1 MSESII
7 SLNRERESTLAEIS
21 TVEKEITTLSKEIQ
35 QLKRDGSGKT
45 AEVRRI
51 EKMLEAKYADF
62 RRQHPIDRTQET
74 EIDRFISS
82 KTSSLEYKSESY
94 EHRVKSHLDSMRW
107 VSFSSMRDPK
117 MTPYKD
123 RVRDMVKQYIEELKI
138 LFDEVD
144 AATEKFYKKG
154 ISSAN
159 LQKLI
164 RIMSKIWDEGES
176 VTVSINSQTVAKG
189 SLPVRYSQKIT
200 RWKTA
205 AKDIPEDLEAKDREK
220 ELSAKKAVQ
229 DKLNGAEKEISKLEK
244 ELSTLQSDLSKTEG
258 DLASLQKKLK
268 NAEEQYESSKTAI
281 EQRAEE
287 NKATIQDK
295 IAKLLKEK
303 AALQN
308 KKQELEAALAKTF
321 ALAFGKKKEL
331 KEQIAATDASLV
343 ALDEEEKKNN
353 AELNQNEE
361 EKTTSIAELDSGLRN
376 LRKQIRDIEP
386 EVPATKKKIESQ
398 KKAVEVKKAQ
408 LPSLKKAVEDFH
420 EDYLIKTF
428 GGMVAD
434 PDKLISEKQKRIDQ
448 LQTSTAV
455 LHQRIESIDT
465 RILQLKEEQLKEE
478 KKRAEE
484 RKAQEEAAAKAQ
496 QERPV
501 KQETEEEMR
510 ARIEAEIRAKLEA
523 EARER
528 IIAEEKRKA
537 IETAAQK
544 AQAESKKVTAK
555 FTRPYVAD
563 RRLAAS
569 LDRAF
574 DKLESYFPEGKVFA
588 FDNIDSELRERMAE
602 LYKRAGYTT
611 VESMLKAYGFEIISG
626 DAVKE
631 LRNFVVYTPGNEPDV
646 IKNKVESV
654 LRRLDEYYP
663 DHVISRS
670 IQNDHKNLS
679 GHISGLYQWLGY
691 ADTKAMLEAYG
702 YQYNVQAGGRPTQD
716 YQQII
721 DALLEKYKDSPKPRS
736 MGELLFDNPDLKGSL
751 KTLQNKS
758 GEVFGMTLKKYFE
771 EIGIFAPRGT
781 GSARAPRTTNA
792 GTQDAVLET
801 LTKLYAGLD
810 ESEYGSIEDALD
822 CLEGMNVK
830 QNKSGQ
836 VYIFRAVGSEGSVTI
851 PYGIDFISNGSFM
864 GQRNL
869 REVIISAALTEIP
882 AEAFSDCPAL
892 SRIDIPEGVISI
904 GSEAFANCTSLREI
918 KLPESLQQIA
928 SKAFANCT
936 SLERVELLNPMTLVS
951 EDAFIGS
958 AYNYESPAEAEA
970 TDSAY
975 FKYSMD
981 RKGNITISGFTGEME
996 TVVIPGMI
1004 EGHPVTTIGKG
1015 AFQNCKHLV
1024 DVSMS
1029 DYITTMQGDSF
1040 RDCISLK
1047 KIHLSNGISKIIT
1060 TSFNGC
1066 IGLKEINIPDGVT
1079 EIKRAT
1085 FKDSPLEKLH
1095 IGKSLS
1101 AIESKPF
1108 YNGEYDPYTGK
1119 QKTTRAI
1126 NKITVD
1132 PANPYLKAVDAMVL
1146 SKDGKTLYAMLGN
1159 KKSVTIPEGVEVIGN
1174 YAFEGLTFL
1183 SDVILPES
1191 LVAVREKAFS
1201 GTAIR
1206 SVTLGQNVKRI
1217 GTEAYAYCPNLTAA
1231 VFNDG
1236 LEEIG
1241 DKAFAGSPIVSVQ
1254 LPASVRKLG
1263 AESFNCLAGGYYGGN
1278 ESRQS
1283 FKIDSSNPYIKADGN
1298 ALYTITENKKT
1309 LQALYGQTFH
1319 QYIYDNRQKTPEYT
1333 VQDGTTHIGPAAFG
1347 RCTSLSKVTL
1357 PEGLI
1362 SIGDNAFV
1370 DCQNLS
1376 DVVLPSTIEVIGDYA
1391 FRGTSL
1397 KNFVLGAAVREI
1409 GNCAFITGNEW
1420 EDKRTELRGI
1430 KVDKNNSTY
1439 YIDNKALM
1447 MRKADGT
1454 SAVVVYFGGDEIVAL
1469 PDGVSEILRGAFK
1482 RSIVQE
1488 IQIPASVTAIGEE
1501 AFAGCSKLTR
1511 LRVGFAEPENGA
1523 NFAVVYIPETKRSQ
1537 NDYADS
1543 QIRDQYMD
1551 CIRVDGSGTIFDFVK
1566 YDSLFE
1572 TITASKDKILVATDR
1587 LKSAIQLVPL
1597 YREKYFKYLRRNAKK
1612 AVEIV
1617 VEFDDLSGL
1626 NTLAELEIFTGKNID
1641 QMIELANKAKKTEI
1655 LSYLMNYK
1663 NAHIG
1668 ITEEDYDL

>member
-1 MSESII
+1 MSESIM
-7 SLNRERESTLAEIS
+7 SLNRERESTPAEIS
-21 TVEKEITTLSKEIQ
+21 TVEKEITTLSKEI
-35 QLKRDGSGKT
+35 
-45 AEVRRI
+45 
-51 EKMLEAKYADF
+51 
-62 RRQHPIDRTQET
+62 
-74 EIDRFISS
+74 
-82 KTSSLEYKSESY
+82 
-94 EHRVKSHLDSMRW
+94 
-107 VSFSSMRDPK
+107 
-117 MTPYKD
+117 
-123 RVRDMVKQYIEELKI
+123 
-138 LFDEVD
+138 
-144 AATEKFYKKG
+144 
-154 ISSAN
+154 
-159 LQKLI
+159 
-164 RIMSKIWDEGES
+164 
-176 VTVSINSQTVAKG
+176 
-189 SLPVRYSQKIT
+189 
-200 RWKTA
+200 
-205 AKDIPEDLEAKDREK
+205 
-220 ELSAKKAVQ
+220 
-229 DKLNGAEKEISKLEK
+229 SKLEK
-244 ELSTLQSDLSKTEG
+244 ELSTLQSNLSKTEG
-258 DLASLQKKLK
+258 GLASLQKKLK
-268 NAEEQYESSKTAI
+268 NAEEQYESSKTII

-287 NKATIQDK
+287 NKTTIQDK
-295 IAKLLKEK
+295 IAKLQKEK

-308 KKQELEAALAKTF
+308 KKQELDAALTKTF

-331 KEQIAATDASLV
+331 KEQIAAIDASLI

-353 AELNQNEE
+353 AELKQNEE
-361 EKTTSIAELDSGLRN
+361 EKTTSITELDSGLRN
-376 LRKQIRDIEP
+376 LREQIRDIEP

-408 LPSLKKAVEDFH
+408 LLS
-420 EDYLIKTF
+420 
-428 GGMVAD
+428 
-434 PDKLISEKQKRIDQ
+434 
-448 LQTSTAV
+448 
-455 LHQRIESIDT
+455 
-465 RILQLKEEQLKEE
+465 LKEEQLKEE
-478 KKRAEE
+478 KKIAEE

-510 ARIEAEIRAKLEA
+510 ARIESEIRAKLEAEIRAKLEA

-537 IETAAQK
+537 IETAMQK
-544 AQAESKKVTAK
+544 AQDESKKVTAK
-555 FTRPYVAD
+555 STRPYVAD

-588 FDNIDSELRERMAE
+588 FEGIDKELRRTFAE
-602 LYKRAGYTT
+602 LYKKAGYSTMD
-611 VESMLKAYGFEIISG
+611 EMLNAYGFEIISG

-631 LRNFVVYTPGNEPDV
+631 LRSFVMYTPGNEPEC
-646 IKNKVESV
+646 IKNKVDNALV
-654 LRRLDEYYP
+654 LLAEYYP
-663 DHVISRS
+663 DHIIPRAME
-670 IQNDHKNLS
+670 NDHKNLAMK
-679 GHISGLYQWLGY
+679 ISALYRWLGY
-691 ADTKAMLEAYG
+691 RDQKSFLEAYG
-702 YQYNVQAGGRPTQD
+702 YNYYISNTGGRPSQD
-716 YQQII
+716 YQAII
-721 DALLEKYKDSPKPRS
+721 DSLLEKYKNSPKPCS
-736 MGELLFDNPDLKGSL
+736 VGELMFDNPNLKGPL
-751 KTLQNKS
+751 KTLSNKS
-758 GEVFGMTLKKYFE
+758 AEVFGMTLKKYFE
-771 EIGIFAPRGT
+771 EIGILAPRGT

-792 GTQDAVLET
+792 GIQDAVLET
-801 LTKLYAGLD
+801 LTKLYASLD
-810 ESEYGSIEDALD
+810 ESEYGRIEDALD

-830 QNKSGQ
+830 KNKSGR
-836 VYIFRAVGSEGSVTI
+836 VYILRAVGSEDTVTI

-864 GQRNL
+864 GQHNL
-869 REVIISAALTEIP
+869 KEVIISAALTEIP
-882 AEAFSDCPAL
+882 AEAFSGCSAL

-936 SLERVELLNPMTLVS
+936 SLERVELLNPRTLVS

-958 AYNYESPAEAEA
+958 SYNYEPPAEAEA

-981 RKGNITISGFTGEME
+981 RKGNITISGFTGDME

-1004 EGHPVTTIGKG
+1004 EGHPVTTIEKG

-1029 DYITTMQGDSF
+1029 DYITTMHGDSF

-1066 IGLKEINIPDGVT
+1066 IGLKEVNIPDGVT
-1079 EIKRAT
+1079 EIKRGT
-1085 FKDSPLEKLH
+1085 FRDSPLKKLH

-1101 AIESKPF
+1101 AIDSKSF
-1108 YNGEYDPYTGK
+1108 YNGEYDLYAGK
-1119 QKTTRAI
+1119 RKTTRTI
-1126 NKITVD
+1126 NNITVD
-1132 PANPYLKAVDAMVL
+1132 PANPYLKAVDTMVL
-1146 SKDGKTLYAMLGN
+1146 SKDGKTLYTMLGN
-1159 KKSVTIPEGVEVIGN
+1159 EKSVTIPEGVEVIEN
-1174 YAFEGLTFL
+1174 YAFEGLTSL

-1191 LVAVREKAFS
+1191 LVAVRRKAFS

-1206 SVTLGQNVKRI
+1206 SVTLGQNVKII
-1217 GTEAYAYCPNLTAA
+1217 GAEAYAYCPNLTAA

-1254 LPASVRKLG
+1254 LPASVRTLG
-1263 AESFNCLAGGYYGGN
+1263 AESFNCFAGGYYYSGN

-1283 FKIDSSNPYIKADGN
+1283 FKIDSSNPYIKDDGN

-1309 LQALYGQTFH
+1309 LQVLYGQTFH
-1319 QYIYDNRQKTPEYT
+1319 RYIYGNQQKKSEYT
-1333 VQDGTTHIGPAAFG
+1333 VQAGTTHIGPAAFG

-1362 SIGDNAFV
+1362 SIGCNAFV

-1376 DVVLPSTIEVIGDYA
+1376 DVVLPSTIEEIGAYA

-1397 KNFVLGAAVREI
+1397 KKFVLGAAVREI

-1420 EDKRTELRGI
+1420 EDKRTKLRDI

-1447 MRKADGT
+1447 MRKLDGT

-1488 IQIPASVTAIGEE
+1488 IQIPASVTTIGEE

-1523 NFAVVYIPETKRSQ
+1523 NFAVVYIPETKCGQ
-1537 NDYADS
+1537 NDYTNS
-1543 QIRDQYMD
+1543 QRRDQYLD
-1551 CIRVDGSGTIFDFVK
+1551 CIRVDGSGKIFDFVK

>member
-1 MSESII
+1 MSESVI
-7 SLNRERESTLAEIS
+7 SLNRERESTLAEMS

-62 RRQHPIDRTQET
+62 RRQHPIDRTQEA

-94 EHRVKSHLDSMRW
+94 EHRVKSHLDSMRR
-107 VSFSSMRDPK
+107 VSFSSMRNPK

-123 RVRDMVKQYIEELKI
+123 RVGDMVKQYIEELMI

-189 SLPVRYSQKIT
+189 SLPVRYSQEIT

-229 DKLNGAEKEISKLEK
+229 DKLNSAEKEISKLEK

-268 NAEEQYESSKTAI
+268 NAEEQYESSKTTV

-321 ALAFGKKKEL
+321 ALEFGKKKEL

-353 AELNQNEE
+353 AELKQNEE
-361 EKTTSIAELDSGLRN
+361 EKTISIAELDSGLQN
-376 LRKQIRDIEP
+376 LRKQIRDIEL

-465 RILQLKEEQLKEE
+465 GILQLKEEQLKEE

-510 ARIEAEIRAKLEA
+510 TRIEAEIRAKLEA
-523 EARER
+523 EVRER

-537 IETAAQK
+537 IETAVQK
-544 AQAESKKVTAK
+544 AQAEPKKVTAK
-555 FTRPYVAD
+555 STRPYVAD

-588 FDNIDSELRERMAE
+588 FDSIDSHLRETFAE
-602 LYKRAGYTT
+602 LYKKAGYSTMD
-611 VESMLKAYGFEIISG
+611 EMLNAYGFEIISG

-631 LRNFVVYTPGNEPDV
+631 LRSFVMYTPGNEPEC
-646 IKNKVESV
+646 IKNNVDNA
-654 LRRLDEYYP
+654 LALLAEYYP
-663 DHVISRS
+663 DRIIPRG
-670 IQNDHKNLS
+670 IQHDHKNLS
-679 GHISGLYQWLGY
+679 GKISGLYQWLGY
-691 ADTKAMLEAYG
+691 RDQKSFLEAYG
-702 YQYNVQAGGRPTQD
+702 YNYNAGETGRPSQD
-716 YQQII
+716 YQAII
-721 DALLEKYKDSPKPRS
+721 DSLLEKYKNSPKPRS
-736 MGELLFDNPDLKGSL
+736 LGELLFDNPDLKGPL

-758 GEVFGMTLKKYFE
+758 SEVFGMTLKKYFE
-771 EIGIFAPRGT
+771 EIGIFVP
-781 GSARAPRTTNA
+781 SRTTNA

-836 VYIFRAVGSEGSVTI
+836 VYIFRAVGSEDTVTI
-851 PYGIDFISNGSFM
+851 PYGIDFISSGSFM
-864 GQRNL
+864 RQRNL

-882 AEAFSDCPAL
+882 AGAFSDCPAL

-918 KLPESLQQIA
+918 KLPESLQRIA

-981 RKGNITISGFTGEME
+981 RKGNITISGFTGDME

-1060 TSFNGC
+1060 TSFDGC

-1085 FKDSPLEKLH
+1085 FKDSHLEKLH

-1101 AIESKPF
+1101 AIESTPF
-1108 YNGEYDPYTGK
+1108 YNGEYNPYTGK

-1132 PANPYLKAVDAMVL
+1132 PANPYLKAVDTMVL

-1159 KKSVTIPEGVEVIGN
+1159 KKTVTIPEGVEVIGN

-1183 SDVILPES
+1183 YDVILPES
-1191 LVAVREKAFS
+1191 LVAVGEKAFS

-1217 GTEAYAYCPNLTAA
+1217 STEAYANCPDLTAA

-1241 DKAFAGSPIVSVQ
+1241 DKAFAGSPIASVQ
-1254 LPASVRKLG
+1254 LPASVRTLG
-1263 AESFNCLAGGYYGGN
+1263 AESFNCFAGGYCYYGGN
-1278 ESRQS
+1278 ESSQS

-1319 QYIYDNRQKTPEYT
+1319 QYIYDNRQKTLEYT

-1347 RCTSLSKVTL
+1347 RCASLGKVTL

-1397 KNFVLGAAVREI
+1397 KKIVLGAAVREI
-1409 GNCAFITGNEW
+1409 GNCAFITGDERKG
-1420 EDKRTELRGI
+1420 ERTKLRGI
-1430 KVDKNNSTY
+1430 KVDKKNSTY
-1439 YIDNKALM
+1439 YIDHKALM

-1469 PDGVSEILRGAFK
+1469 PDSVSEILGGAFK

-1523 NFAVVYIPETKRSQ
+1523 NFAVVYIPETKHSQ
-1537 NDYADS
+1537 HGYADS
-1543 QIRDQYMD
+1543 QIRDRYLD
-1551 CIRVDGSGTIFDFVK
+1551 CIRADESGTVFDFVK

-1572 TITASKDKILVATDR
+1572 TITTSKDKILVAMNR
-1587 LKSAIQLVPL
+1587 LKSGIQLAPL

-1612 AVEIV
+1612 AVEIF

-1641 QMIELANKAKKTEI
+1641 QMIELANKAEKPEI

>member
-7 SLNRERESTLAEIS
+7 SLKRERESSLAEIS
-21 TVEKEITTLSKEIQ
+21 NAEMEITTLSKEIQ
-35 QLKRDGSGKT
+35 QLKLDGNGK
-45 AEVRRI
+45 AAKVRRI

-94 EHRVKSHLDSMRW
+94 EHRVNSHLDSMLR

-123 RVRDMVKQYIEELKI
+123 RVRDIVKQYIEELKI

-144 AATEKFYKKG
+144 TATEKFYKKG

-176 VTVSINSQTVAKG
+176 VTVSINFQTFAKG

-205 AKDIPEDLEAKDREK
+205 ANDIPEDLEAKDREK

-229 DKLNGAEKEISKLEK
+229 DKLNSAEKEISKLEK

-258 DLASLQKKLK
+258 DLAGLQKKLK

-321 ALAFGKKKEL
+321 ALAFGKKREL

-353 AELNQNEE
+353 DELNQNEE

-386 EVPATKKKIESQ
+386 EVPATKKKIELQ

-434 PDKLISEKQKRIDQ
+434 PDKLISEKEKRIDQ

-465 RILQLKEEQLKEE
+465 RILQLKEEQLMEE

-484 RKAQEEAAAKAQ
+484 RKTQEEAAAKARQ
-496 QERPV
+496 KRPV

-544 AQAESKKVTAK
+544 TQAESKKVTAK

-588 FDNIDSELRERMAE
+588 FDSIDSHLRETFAE
-602 LYKRAGYTT
+602 LYKKAGYSTMD
-611 VESMLKAYGFEIISG
+611 EMLNAYGFEIISG

-631 LRNFVVYTPGNEPDV
+631 LRSFVMYTPGNEPEC
-646 IKNKVESV
+646 IKNKIDNA
-654 LRRLDEYYP
+654 LALLAEYYP
-663 DHVISRS
+663 DRIIPRGM
-670 IQNDHKNLS
+670 QNDHKNLA
-679 GHISGLYQWLGY
+679 GKISGLYQWLGY
-691 ADTKAMLEAYG
+691 RDQKSFLEAYG
-702 YQYNVQAGGRPTQD
+702 YNYNAGETGRPSQD
-716 YQQII
+716 YQAII
-721 DALLEKYKDSPKPRS
+721 DSLLEKYKNSPKPRS
-736 MGELLFDNPDLKGSL
+736 MGELLFDNPDLKGPL
-751 KTLQNKS
+751 KSIQNKS
-758 GEVFGMTLKKYFE
+758 SEFFGMSLKKYFE
-771 EIGIFAPRGT
+771 KIGIFASRRGE
-781 GSARAPRTTNA
+781 SARELKNTDGGAR
-792 GTQDAVLET
+792 DAVLEA
-801 LTKLYAGLD
+801 LTKLYADLD
-810 ESEYGSIEDALD
+810 ESECGTIEDALN

-836 VYIFRAVGSEGSVTI
+836 VYIFRAVGSEGTVTI
-851 PYGIDFISNGSFM
+851 PYGIDFISKGSFM

-869 REVIISAALTEIP
+869 REVIISAALTDIP

-951 EDAFIGS
+951 EDAFVGS
-958 AYNYESPAEAEA
+958 AYNYEPPAEAEA
-970 TDSAY
+970 TDSSY

-981 RKGNITISGFTGEME
+981 RKGNITITGFTGDME
-996 TVVIPGMI
+996 TAVIPGMI

-1015 AFQNCKHLV
+1015 AFQDCKHLV

-1029 DYITTMQGDSF
+1029 DYITVMNGDAF
-1040 RDCISLK
+1040 KDCISLRR
-1047 KIHLSNGISKIIT
+1047 IHLSNGISRIFT
-1060 TSFNGC
+1060 TSFDGC
-1066 IGLKEINIPDGVT
+1066 IGLKEINIPDRVT

-1085 FKDSPLEKLH
+1085 FKDSPIERLH
-1095 IGKSLS
+1095 IGKALS
-1101 AIESKPF
+1101 TIDSRPF
-1108 YNGEYDPYTGK
+1108 YNGEYDVFHQRRK
-1119 QKTTRAI
+1119 STR
-1126 NKITVD
+1126 NITKLSVD
-1132 PANPYLKAVDAMVL
+1132 PANPYLKAVDTFVY
-1146 SKDGKTLYAMLGN
+1146 SKDGKTLYAELGTHN
-1159 KKSVTIPEGVEVIGN
+1159 AVTIPEGVEVIGA
-1174 YAFEGLTFL
+1174 YAFDSLAFL
-1183 SDVILPES
+1183 FDAVLPES
-1191 LVAVREKAFS
+1191 LKIVGEKAFARS
-1201 GTAIR
+1201 GIKKV
-1206 SVTLGQNVKRI
+1206 SFGPNVKRI
-1217 GTEAYAYCPNLTAA
+1217 GAGAYEICQNLTTA
-1231 VFNDG
+1231 VFADG

-1241 DKAFAGSPIVSVQ
+1241 AKAFLGCPIGSVR
-1254 LPASVRKLG
+1254 LPASVRALG
-1263 AESFNCLAGGYYGGN
+1263 AESFNCFAEDCDARGGD
-1278 ESRQS
+1278 RQR
-1283 FKIDSSNPYIKADGN
+1283 FKIDSSNPYITADGD
-1298 ALYTITENKKT
+1298 ALYTISGDTKT
-1309 LQALYGQTFH
+1309 LQTVYGRKFHSTF
-1319 QYIYDNRQKTPEYT
+1319 IGIQKLHECVFI
-1333 VQDGTTHIGPAAFG
+1333 VQDGTTHIAPAAVHGCF
-1347 RCTSLSKVTL
+1347 SLSKVIL
-1357 PEGLI
+1357 PEGLKV
-1362 SIGDNAFV
+1362 IGDRAFIN
-1370 DCQNLS
+1370 CANLS
-1376 DVVLPSTIEVIGDYA
+1376 DIALPSTIEAIGDHA
-1391 FRGTSL
+1391 FAGTAI
-1397 KNFVLGAAVREI
+1397 KKFDLGAAVRKI
-1409 GNCAFITGNEW
+1409 GDSAFFTAGEW
-1420 EDKRTELRGI
+1420 EAKRPKLRSI
-1430 KVDKNNSTY
+1430 KVNRNNSTFY
-1439 YIDNKALM
+1439 TDNKTLM

-1454 SAVVVYFGGDEIVAL
+1454 SAVVVYYGGDETVVL
-1469 PDGVSEILRGAFK
+1469 PDGVSEILGGAFK
-1482 RSIVQE
+1482 RSIIKE
-1488 IQIPASVTAIGEE
+1488 IQLPASVTAIGQE
-1501 AFAGCSKLTR
+1501 AFAGCSGLTR
-1511 LRVGFAEPENGA
+1511 LRVGFSEPENGA
-1523 NFAVVYIPETKRSQ
+1523 NCAVVFFPQSV
-1537 NDYADS
+1537 DP

-1551 CIRVDGSGTIFDFVK
+1551 CIQVDGSGSIFDFVK

-1572 TITASKDKILVATDR
+1572 TITESKDKILIATDR

-1597 YREKYFKYLRRNAKK
+1597 YREKYFKYLRGNAKK